1 MTLHYY
7 DIDSFKW
14 VETRYNNTPPVREH
28 EHGTKRDIRP
38 IGDRAYKWE
47 HIHKFSDACYGLF
60 DGADGD
66 PVQIQMWRFDKPT
79 TAESKKLCPI
89 LWERHR
95 DGTETVTIRN
105 GSGTNA
111 HNARY
116 SFLQRYLPRALRFE
130 NRNGKHFIYNS
141 DAGSMYYLAKS
152 RTITAARKQHIDRG
166 TKNWWLKKERFISR
180 DDGAALTFERRV
192 DTEIARFAFVGGGLA
207 VPKPPRTVVRKSEK
221 AKHKQAIADFWEFA
235 CAMGPMLPIDS
246 YQYRYDLR
254 KELIEHT
261 DKSNNNNNN
270 NNNTTFYNGREF
282 FNLPHKFA
290 REVLKDTNHP
300 MRLNLLVEFVK
311 DSDIQYVET
320 DADAQRV
327 REQYNRWINKVCGFT
342 KQI

>member
-1 MTLHYY
+1 MALHYY

-14 VETRYNNTPPVREH
+14 VETSYNNTPPVRER

-38 IGDRAYKWE
+38 IGDRARKWE
-47 HIHKFSDACYGLF
+47 HIHKFSDTCYGLF
-60 DGADGD
+60 DGDDGD
-66 PVQIQMWRFDKPT
+66 TVQRWRAYPTT

-89 LWERHR
+89 LWERHS
-95 DGTETVTIRN
+95 DGRETVTIRN
-105 GSGTNA
+105 GSGTNN

-116 SFLQRYLPRALRFE
+116 SFLKRYLPRALTFT
-130 NRNGKHFIYNS
+130 NKNGKHFVYNR
-141 DAGSMYYLAKS
+141 DDGSMYYLAKS
-152 RTITAARKQHIDRG
+152 RTITATRKQSHQG
-166 TKNWWLKKERFISR
+166 TRNRWLKAQRFISH

-192 DTEIARFAFVGGGLA
+192 DTGIVMFAFVGGGLDM
-207 VPKPPRTVVRKSEK
+207 PKPPRTVVKKSEK

-261 DKSNNNNNN
+261 PKSNNNT
-270 NNNTTFYNGREF
+270 TTFYNVQAF
-282 FNLPHKFA
+282 DLPHKFVL
-290 REVLKDTNHP
+290 EVLNDANHP
-300 MRLNLLVEFVK
+300 MRLNLLAEFVK
-311 DSDIQYVET
+311 ASDIQYVNT
-320 DADAQRV
+320 DADAKRV

>member
-1 MTLHYY
+1 MALHYY
-7 DIDSFKW
+7 DIDSYKW
-14 VETRYNNTPPVREH
+14 VETSYNNTPPVRER

-38 IGDRAYKWE
+38 IGDRAYKWA
-47 HIHKFSDACYGLF
+47 HIHKFSENCYGLF
-60 DGADGD
+60 DGVDGD
-66 PVQIQMWRFDKPT
+66 PVWRWRAYPTT

-89 LWERHR
+89 LWERHS
-95 DGTETVTIRN
+95 DGRETVTIRN
-105 GSGTNA
+105 GSGSNP
-111 HNARY
+111 HNRRY

-221 AKHKQAIADFWEFA
+221 AKHKQAIKDFWEFA
-235 CAMGPMLPIDS
+235 CAMGPMMPIDS

-254 KELIEHT
+254 KELIEH
-261 DKSNNNNNN
+261 SENYGGHPPLNNMWNF
-270 NNNTTFYNGREF
+270 TLPPEF
-282 FNLPHKFA
+282 VRKIL
-290 REVLKDTNHP
+290 RDDNHP

-311 DSDIQYVET
+311 DSDIQDVNT
-320 DADAQRV
+320 AADAQRV